1 MISDF
6 MNVVFECVLNASTI
20 FEMNSGTHK
29 QDIEDYNKGKAA
41 ERDPERDG
49 NNAPKEETTNGDVKS
64 DEQSGKE
71 SDAAPVEEEAK
82 EYTLDEWKAQR
93 AERAKPQYNL
103 RKAGEG
109 EDNAQWKKM
118 VALES
123 RKKKV
128 IHAK

>member
-1 MISDF
+1 M
-6 MNVVFECVLNASTI
+6 
-20 FEMNSGTHK
+20 
-29 QDIEDYNKGKAA
+29 
-41 ERDPERDG
+41 
-49 NNAPKEETTNGDVKS
+49 
-64 DEQSGKE
+64 
-71 SDAAPVEEEAK
+71 EEEAK

-109 EDNAQWKKM
+109 EDATQWKKM

-128 IHAK
+128 NYSLHIYTIFK